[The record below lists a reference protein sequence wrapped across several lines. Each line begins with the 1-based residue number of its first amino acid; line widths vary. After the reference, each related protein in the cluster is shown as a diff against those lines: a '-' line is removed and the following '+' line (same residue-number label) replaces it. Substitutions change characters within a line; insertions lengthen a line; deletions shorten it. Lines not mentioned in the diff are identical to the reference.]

1 MNTTSTTRKKI
12 INNSEDWKSSACML
26 CSIGCA
32 IEVQV
37 DGQNLT
43 KIRGDK
49 AALSSEGYICQKA
62 ARLDHYQNHSERLRK
77 PLKKNVQGEFEEIE
91 WDTAINEI
99 AAKMKTIK
107 KEHSGHAFAY
117 YGGGGQGNHLGATY
131 SSSLLS
137 ALGTP
142 YLYTALAQEKTGDF
156 WINGKLFGR
165 QNCFAIEGM
174 EHSDYVI
181 VLGANPWSAHG
192 IPKTRDILKAYK
204 KDPERTMVV
213 VDPRVSETAKMA
225 DIHLAV
231 KPGKDAFL
239 LSAII
244 AIILQ
249 EGLEDKAFIAEHTNG
264 FEQIKQQFLD
274 IPIAQYAEASGVSL
288 EQLKT
293 VAVGFAKARTATVRA
308 DLGIQQSLHST
319 LNSYLEKLLFLV
331 TGNFNKAGGNH
342 LIAQFAPI
350 IGHSKEPE
358 DGAPVTRVTRMKGIS
373 KLFPPNIL
381 PLEIDTDHPE
391 RIRALIVDSANP
403 ALSGADSIAYRK
415 AYAKLELSVTI
426 DVALTETARLS
437 DYILPAPTQFEKTEA
452 AFFTF
457 GFPTPYFHLRKPII
471 EIRPG
476 ESKAEALGDTLP
488 EAEIYRRLVVA
499 LRKIP
504 DRFPKLER
512 IAKLDRKFPFSRLF
526 PIALAASLKAN
537 PKWMPY
543 VPVILYATLGKALP
557 ENMASAATL
566 WGVSQF
572 FATKYSKQ
580 VAKAGIRGKGYVQ
593 GNALFQRMIDSD
605 KPIALATFDYDDT
618 WDLMRTKDKKVNLY
632 IEEMSAAL
640 NALAKEAKEAKN
652 TDKNTEYPF
661 ILMAGERRSYNAN
674 QIFRTPDWR
683 KTDKEGAMRIHPED
697 LKALGLEDGGK
708 AKCRSATSQIEVLLM
723 EDAAVQK
730 GMVTLPHGYGML
742 YTSKTGEMKQNGP
755 AINELTATN
764 HCDPI
769 AKTPFHKH
777 VPVAIEA
784 IFS

>member
-1 MNTTSTTRKKI
+1 MSAASTTRTKVATK
-12 INNSEDWKSSACML
+12 NEEWKSSACML

-37 DGQNLT
+37 DGQKLT

-49 AALSSEGYICQKA
+49 AAISSEGYICQKA
-62 ARLDHYQNHSERLRK
+62 ARLDHYQNHSERLSK
-77 PLKKNVQGEFEEIE
+77 PLKKNAQGEFEEIE
-91 WDTAINEI
+91 WETAISEI
-99 AAKMKTIK
+99 AAKMKSIK
-107 KEHSGHAFAY
+107 QEHGGHAFAY

-156 WINGKLFGR
+156 WVNGKLFGR

-192 IPKTRDILKAYK
+192 IPKTRDVLKAYK

-213 VDPRVSETAKMA
+213 VDPRLSETAKIA

-239 LSAII
+239 LSAMI

-249 EGLEDKAFIAEHTNG
+249 ENLEDKEFIAQHTNG
-264 FEQIKQQFLD
+264 FEQVKQQFLD
-274 IPIAQYAEASGVSL
+274 IPIEQYAEASGVDL
-288 EQLKT
+288 ALIRT
-293 VAVGFAKARTATVRA
+293 VAMGFANAKTATVRA

-319 LNSYLEKLLFLV
+319 LNSYLEKLLFLI

-358 DGAPVTRVTRMKGIS
+358 DGAPVTRVTGMKGIS

-381 PLEIDTDHPE
+381 PLEIDTDHPD
-391 RIRALIVDSANP
+391 RVRALIVDSANP
-403 ALSGADSIAYRK
+403 VLSGADSIAYRK
-415 AYAKLELSVTI
+415 AYEKLELSVTI

-437 DYILPAPTQFEKTEA
+437 DYILPAPTQFEKTES

-471 EIRPG
+471 ED
-476 ESKAEALGDTLP
+476 KTGDTLP

-499 LRKIP
+499 LGAIP

-512 IAKLDRKFPFSRLF
+512 IAKLDRKFQFSRLF
-526 PIALAASLKAN
+526 PIALAATLKAN
-537 PKWMPY
+537 PKWMPF

-580 VAKAGIRGKGYVQ
+580 VAKAGISGKGYAQ
-593 GNALFQRMIDSD
+593 GNALFQRMIESD
-605 KPIALATFDYDDT
+605 KPIALATFNYSDT
-618 WDLMRTKDKKVNLY
+618 WGLMRTKDKKVNLN
-632 IEEMSAAL
+632 IDEMASALDAL
-640 NALAKEAKEAKN
+640 SHEVTEQKNEAF
-652 TDKNTEYPF
+652 PF

-683 KTDKEGAMRIHPED
+683 KTDKEGAMRIHSED
-697 LKALGLEDGGK
+697 LKALGLIDGGK
-708 AKCRSATSQIEVLLM
+708 ANCRSATSQIEVLLM
-723 EDAAVQK
+723 EDDAVQQ

-742 YTSKTGEMKQNGP
+742 YTSSTGDMKQNGP
-755 AINELTATN
+755 AINELTAAD

-784 IFS
+784 I

>member
-1 MNTTSTTRKKI
+1 MSTASTVQTKI
-12 INNSEDWKSSACML
+12 THKNEEWKSSACML

-37 DGQNLT
+37 DGQKLT

-62 ARLDHYQNHSERLRK
+62 ARLDHYQNHSERLKK
-77 PLKKNVQGEFEEIE
+77 PLKKNAQGEFEEIE
-91 WDTAINEI
+91 WDSAISEI

-107 KEHSGHAFAY
+107 QAHGGHAFAY

-156 WINGKLFGR
+156 WVNGKLFGR

-192 IPKTRDILKAYK
+192 IPKTRDLLKAYK

-213 VDPRVSETAKMA
+213 VDPRLSETAKMA

-249 EGLEDKAFIAEHTNG
+249 EELEDKEFIAQHTHG
-264 FEQIKQQFLD
+264 FEKIKQQFLAV
-274 IPIAQYAEASGVSL
+274 PIDQYAEASGVDPAL
-288 EQLKT
+288 LKT
-293 VAVGFAKARTATVRA
+293 VAVGFAKAKTATVRA

-358 DGAPVTRVTRMKGIS
+358 EGAPVTRVTGMKGIS

-381 PLEIDTDHPE
+381 PLEIDTDHPD
-391 RIRALIVDSANP
+391 RVRALIVDSANP
-403 ALSGADSIAYRK
+403 ALSGADSIAYRE
-415 AYAKLELSVTI
+415 AYKKLELSVTI

-437 DYILPAPTQFEKTEA
+437 DYILPAPTQFEKTES

-471 EIRPG
+471 ETT
-476 ESKAEALGDTLP
+476 ALEDFGDTLP
-488 EAEIYRRLVVA
+488 EPEIYRRLVVA
-499 LRKIP
+499 LGEIP
-504 DRFPKLER
+504 DRFPKLEH
-512 IAKLDRKFPFSRLF
+512 IAKLDRKFQFSRLF
-526 PIALAASLKAN
+526 PIALAATLKAN
-537 PKWMPY
+537 PKWLPY

-557 ENMASAATL
+557 KNMASAATL

-580 VAKAGIRGKGYVQ
+580 VAKAGIPGKGYAQ
-593 GNALFQRMIDSD
+593 GNTLFQRMINSD

-618 WDLMRTKDKKVNLY
+618 WDLMRTKDKKVTLY
-632 IEEMSAAL
+632 IEEMSTAL
-640 NALAKEAKEAKN
+640 EALANEKADTTN
-652 TDKNTEYPF
+652 PEYPF

-683 KTDKEGAMRIHPED
+683 KTDKEGAMRIHPDD
-697 LKALGLEDGGK
+697 LKRLGLEDGGK
-708 AKCRSATSQIEVLLM
+708 ARCRSATSQIDVLLM
-723 EDAAVQK
+723 EDAAIQK

-742 YTSKTGEMKQNGP
+742 YTHKNGELKQNGP
-755 AINELTATN
+755 AINELTAAS

-769 AKTPFHKH
+769 AKTPYHKH

-784 IFS
+784 I